1 SWLTFNTGTQVLS
14 GTPTNDD
21 IGNHSVVL
29 SVTDGNETV
38 NQSFTIVVDNVNDA
52 PVITSTEIT
61 SGLEDVLY
69 SYTLT
74 ASDVD
79 AGDTLNYSATT
90 LPSWLTFNTSTQILS
105 GTPTNDDIGSHSV
118 VLSVTDG
125 NETVNQS
132 FTIVVDNVNDA
143 PVITSTEITS
153 GLEDVLYS
161 YTFTASDV
169 DAGDTLSYSA
179 TSLPSWLTF
188 DTGTQVLSGTP
199 TNDNIGSHSV
209 VLSVTDGNETVNQSF
224 TIVVD
229 NVNDAPVITS
239 TEITSGLE
247 DVLYSYTLTAN
258 DVDA

>member
-1 SWLTFNTGTQVLS
+1 
-14 GTPTNDD
+14 
-21 IGNHSVVL
+21 
-29 SVTDGNETV
+29 V

-74 ASDVD
+74 ANDVD
-79 AGDTLNYSATT
+79 AGDTLVYSATT
-90 LPSWLTFNTSTQILS
+90 LPSWLTFDTGTQVLS

-118 VLSVTDG
+118 VLAVTDG
-125 NETVNQS
+125 NETVSQS
-132 FTIVVDNVNDA
+132 FAIQVDNVNDA

-161 YTFTASDV
+161 YSFTASDV
-169 DAGDTLSYSA
+169 DAGDTLVYSA
-179 TSLPSWLTF
+179 TTLPSWLTF
-188 DTGTQVLSGTP
+188 DTGTQILSGTP

-247 DVLYSYTLTAN
+247 DVLYSYTLTAS
-258 DVDA
+258 DVDVGDTLVYSATTLPSWLTFNTGTQVLSGTPT